1 MTTTEITT
9 EGAES
14 TPPPEEPEQRPRAR
28 QRRRGR
34 TAAIVVALVAAGG
47 VGSVLTTNPFEAR
60 GSETSASKQDTA
72 TDTVKV
78 TKGTLSSRTQQ
89 NGTLGYAGSYNVVN
103 KVSGTITRLPS
114 VGQVIRQGK
123 ALYWVDGKPVI
134 LLKGGRT
141 PVYRE
146 LARGDEGADVR
157 QLNAALVELGY
168 ATDEQIDPD
177 SDYFSRQT
185 RWALKKLQDDV
196 GLKETGKL
204 SLGEA
209 LFLPVDEIR
218 VTSVDG
224 VIGGS
229 AAPGKPIIQGS
240 STGRQVTVEL
250 NASQQ
255 SDVKVGDK
263 VTITMPDDTRTP
275 GVVSSVGKVA
285 KQGENKTTIDVTIK
299 PTKPKATGRLDK
311 APVQVAI
318 VSDTVK
324 DVLSVP
330 VDALLAL
337 AGGGYAVE
345 VVKADGT
352 RELIPVE
359 TRLFDDSAGRVEV
372 SGDRLRAGQDVVVP
386 GS

>member
-1 MTTTEITT
+1 MATTEIPT
-9 EGAES
+9 EGAQS
-14 TPPPEEPEQRPRAR
+14 APPPEEPERRPGT
-28 QRRRGR
+28 RRRHRGR
-34 TAAIVVALVAAGG
+34 TAAVVVALVAAGG
-47 VGSVLTTNPFEAR
+47 AGAIFANPFDSAR
-60 GSETSASKQDTA
+60 SQDPAASSQDTA
-72 TDTVKV
+72 TNTAKV

-89 NGTLGYAGSYNVVN
+89 NGTLGYAGSYDVVN
-103 KVSGTITRLPS
+103 KASGTVTRVPA

-123 ALYWVDGKPVI
+123 PLYWVDGEPVI
-134 LLKGGRT
+134 LLKGART
-141 PVYRE
+141 PVYRALE
-146 LARGDEGADVR
+146 RGDEGEDVK

-196 GLKETGKL
+196 GVEETGKL
-204 SLGEA
+204 SLGQA

-218 VTSVDG
+218 VTSVDA

-263 VTITMPDDTRTP
+263 VTITMPDDTSTP

-299 PTKPKATGRLDK
+299 PTKPKVTGRLDK

-345 VVKADGT
+345 VVKADRT
-352 RELIPVE
+352 TELIPVE
-359 TRLFDDSAGRVEV
+359 TRLFDGSAGRVEV

>member
-1 MTTTEITT
+1 MTTAEIST

-14 TPPPEEPEQRPRAR
+14 TPPPDEPEQRPRAR
-28 QRRRGR
+28 HRRRGR

-47 VGSVLTTNPFEAR
+47 VGVAVAGPLDARSDDTTV
-60 GSETSASKQDTA
+60 SSKDTA
-72 TDTVKV
+72 TSTAKV

-89 NGTLGYAGSYNVVN
+89 NGTLGYAGSYDVVN
-103 KVSGTITRLPS
+103 KTSGTVTRVPA
-114 VGQVIRQGK
+114 VGQVIREGK
-123 ALYWVDGKPVI
+123 PLYWVDGEPVI
-134 LLKGGRT
+134 LLKGART
-141 PVYRE
+141 PVYRALE
-146 LARGDEGADVR
+146 RGDEGEDVK

-185 RWALKKLQDDV
+185 RWALKKLQDDIGV
-196 GLKETGKL
+196 EETGKL
-204 SLGEA
+204 GLGQA

-218 VTSVDG
+218 VTKVDAI
-224 VIGGS
+224 VGGS

-263 VTITMPDDTRTP
+263 VTITMPDDTSTP

-285 KQGENKTTIDVTIK
+285 KQGDSKTTIDVTIK
-299 PTKPKATGRLDK
+299 PTKPKVTGRLDK

-359 TRLFDDSAGRVEV
+359 TKLFDGSAGRVEV